1 MARKQ
6 TSKKMDDLD
15 LGFEISSIKKS
26 SNVYPKG
33 RYRAVVESMKIEMNK
48 DDTIKNLNV
57 RLAFVGGALD
67 GKKMFARHPI
77 GTTRT
82 DEGMKTAVGMG
93 LDRVKELG
101 TACGVSGS
109 NLAPCVGMDVE
120 IDLAV
125 NPAKGNFDE
134 SNDVKKY
141 LPAPKQAGAIVKPA
155 AVAGAG
161 SFLAKK
167 KAAEAAQKA
176 AEAALAA
183 EGNTSDE
190 DQNPAEAE
198 PDSDL
203 PF

>member
-6 TSKKMDDLD
+6 TSKQMDDLD

-26 SNVYPKG
+26 SNVFKAG
-33 RYRAVVESMKIEMNK
+33 DYRFVVETMKIEMNGT
-48 DDTIKNLNV
+48 DTIKNLNV
-57 RLAFVGGALD
+57 RLCFVGGEYD
-67 GKKMFARHPI
+67 GKKLFARHPV

-109 NLAPCVGMDVE
+109 NLAPCIGQEVIGR
-120 IDLAV
+120 IAIS
-125 NPAKGNFDE
+125 PAKGNFDE

-141 LPAPKQAGAIVKPA
+141 LPAPKQSATVKPA

-190 DQNPAEAE
+190 DPNPAEAE